1 MVEYRCDATRPL
13 LKKVYLDL
21 QKENGR
27 AVSVTKSYYLN
38 TRDIP
43 IRQHFQ
49 VRRGTWKE
57 FQVKRL
63 SQSCLFWDSY
73 HHIQISQ
80 RNASC
85 AYKKH

>member
-1 MVEYRCDATRPL
+1 MMEYRCDATRPL

-21 QKENGR
+21 QRENGR

-49 VRRGTWKE
+49 VRRGT
-57 FQVKRL
+57 
-63 SQSCLFWDSY
+63 
-73 HHIQISQ
+73 
-80 RNASC
+80 
-85 AYKKH
+85 